1 MEHRLWIAAL
11 GTHNW
16 KSRELSTLTTNNQNP
31 KTNTVNVQMVP
42 KILGS
47 LLFKRKIIYKIF
59 ACFY

>member
-31 KTNTVNVQMVP
+31 KTNTENVQMVP

-47 LLFKRKIIYKIF
+47 LLFKRKIT
-59 ACFY
+59 